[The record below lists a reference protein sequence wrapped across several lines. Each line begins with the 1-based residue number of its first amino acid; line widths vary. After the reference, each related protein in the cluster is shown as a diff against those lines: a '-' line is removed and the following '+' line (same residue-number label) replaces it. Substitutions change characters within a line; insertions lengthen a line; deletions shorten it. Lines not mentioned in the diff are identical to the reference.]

1 MDRHF
6 HLLVGQRGE
15 RFACLTFRKVAN
27 WYCRALRTG
36 REVQQ
41 RLVRL
46 ESVAAFEE
54 IVAGLRDNGP
64 PADRAEWQAPEPH
77 VPVPSGPVERW

>member
-1 MDRHF
+1 M
-6 HLLVGQRGE
+6 LLRQRGE

-27 WYCRALRTG
+27 WYCRVLRPG

-46 ESVAAFEE
+46 ESVGEFDDV
-54 IVAGLRDNGP
+54 VAGLRRRDGAGWVP
-64 PADRAEWQAPEPH
+64 GEAEIA
-77 VPVPSGPVERW
+77 VPQGPVERW

>member
-1 MDRHF
+1 VDD
-6 HLLVGQRGE
+6 RGE

-27 WYCRALRTG
+27 WYCRVLRPG

-46 ESVAAFEE
+46 ERVADFDG
-54 IVAGLRDNGP
+54 IVARLRDAGP
-64 PADRAEWQAPEPH
+64 PHGWQADAVLESPVK
-77 VPVPSGPVERW
+77 VPGGPIELW